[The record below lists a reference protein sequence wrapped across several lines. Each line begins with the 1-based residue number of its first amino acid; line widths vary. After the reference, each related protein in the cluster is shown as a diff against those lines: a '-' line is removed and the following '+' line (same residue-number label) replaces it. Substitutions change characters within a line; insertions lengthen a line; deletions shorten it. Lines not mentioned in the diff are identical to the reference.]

1 MENDGM
7 ENVDFAA
14 IGAALEQAN
23 QEAAQ
28 APPSPRSVADDRVA
42 GGACGKRECE
52 CLTGDGAFYPPK
64 DPDNEYADNR
74 VVVSHQ
80 AKRQL
85 PFGN

>member
-1 MENDGM
+1 M

-23 QEAAQ
+23 QEAAQQQAAQ

-42 GGACGKRECE
+42 GGACGKRDCE

-74 VVVSHQ
+74 VVISHQ

-85 PFGN
+85 PFQ

>member
-28 APPSPRSVADDRVA
+28 AQH
-42 GGACGKRECE
+42 KHHH
-52 CLTGDGAFYPPK
+52 
-64 DPDNEYADNR
+64 
-74 VVVSHQ
+74 HQ
-80 AKRQL
+80 EAL
-85 PFGN
+85 LMIE